1 MVLAHLLE
9 PRKLP
14 HPFFQTLHDL
24 LEQDGDITLREVMD
38 TAGEQTYGLLI
49 LVSGLTSFIPGVSIA
64 GGLVALV
71 LGVQLAWGTPHPW
84 LPDRLARV
92 SLHRGR
98 AKQVLAKFEGWLLK
112 LGHGGKPGRPL
123 ARGVMGWVIAWTAFL
138 LALPVPPLIPLGNA
152 LPAAAIC
159 LQGAALLEE
168 RPAWAWL
175 GVLGMVA
182 TTVYLGLSFQI
193 IVHYLLK
200 LVR

>member
-1 MVLAHLLE
+1 M
-9 PRKLP
+9 
-14 HPFFQTLHDL
+14 
-24 LEQDGDITLREVMD
+24 LEQEGDITLREVMD
-38 TAGEQTYGLLI
+38 AAGEQTYGLLI
-49 LVSGLTSFIPGVSIA
+49 LLSGLTSFIPGVSIA

-92 SLHRGR
+92 ALHRGR
-98 AKQVLAKFEGWLLK
+98 AQQVLAKFEGWLLK
-112 LGHGGKPGRPL
+112 LGQGGRPGRPL
-123 ARGVMGWVIAWTAFL
+123 ARGVMGLVIAWTAFL
-138 LALPVPPLIPLGNA
+138 LALPVPPIVPMGNA

-182 TTVYLGLSFQI
+182 TTVYLGLSFQVI
-193 IVHYLLK
+193 LHYLLK
-200 LVR
+200 LAR